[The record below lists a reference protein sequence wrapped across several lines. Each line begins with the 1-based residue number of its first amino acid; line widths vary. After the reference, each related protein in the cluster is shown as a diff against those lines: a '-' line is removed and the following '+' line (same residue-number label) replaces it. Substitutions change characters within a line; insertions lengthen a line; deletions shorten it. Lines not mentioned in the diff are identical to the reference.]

1 LALSTSPTRRSTR
14 CSSGA
19 SSAALP
25 SARVVIAH
33 RRVAARAGDARLE
46 VMVVAAYVA
55 RAVSVDAAARISLE
69 G

>member
-1 LALSTSPTRRSTR
+1 
-14 CSSGA
+14 
-19 SSAALP
+19 LP